1 MTKNRG
7 YPHEMTDVQKRRYGD
22 MQLAETYPG
31 GLDIH
36 AGDELGFRSEGE
48 KVLPGAD
55 KPRTFGVGTL
65 REDRKTR
72 GV

>member
-31 GLDIH
+31 GLDIR
-36 AGDELGFRSEGE
+36 AGNELGFRSEGK

-55 KPRTFGVGTL
+55 KSSAFDVRTL
-65 REDRKTR
+65 REDRKPR

>member
-31 GLDIH
+31 GLDIR
-36 AGDELGFRSEGE
+36 AGNELGFRSEGK
-48 KVLPGAD
+48 KVLPAAD
-55 KPRTFGVGTL
+55 KSSTFGVKI
-65 REDRKTR
+65 RDA
-72 GV
+72 

>member
-22 MQLAETYPG
+22 MQKAEWYPG
-31 GLDIH
+31 GLDIR
-36 AGDELGFRSEGE
+36 AGNELGFRSEGK

-55 KPRTFGVGTL
+55 KSSAFDVRTL

>member
-22 MQLAETYPG
+22 VQKAETSPG
-31 GLDIH
+31 GRDIR
-36 AGDELGFRSEGE
+36 AGNELGFRSEGE

-65 REDRKTR
+65 REGRKTR

>member
-36 AGDELGFRSEGE
+36 AGDELGFRSEGK
-48 KVLPGAD
+48 KVLPAAD
-55 KPRTFGVGTL
+55 KSSTFGVKI
-65 REDRKTR
+65 RDA
-72 GV
+72 